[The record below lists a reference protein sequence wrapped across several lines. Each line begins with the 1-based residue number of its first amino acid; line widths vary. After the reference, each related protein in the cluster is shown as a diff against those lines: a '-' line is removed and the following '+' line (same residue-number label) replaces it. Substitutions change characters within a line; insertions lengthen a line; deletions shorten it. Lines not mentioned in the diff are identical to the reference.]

1 MVFIN
6 GLNLGRYW
14 SIGPQQTLYLPGPF
28 LNSGI
33 NQVQIVIYICFF
45 AFCCGVMCFVVL
57 VAFTCML
64 CQTVLDIQSVT
75 PRKAFWTP
83 DSNQQ
88 TFPGWTWRSGTG
100 PFPLPTN
107 GQNWTKVHNKTDEM
121 QSAIR
126 QLQISKMVENV
137 AMICSDGQTDSMG
150 FSVLTWLL

>member
-33 NQVQIVIYICFF
+33 NQVQIVIYICFS
-45 AFCCGVMCFVVL
+45 AFCCGVMCFNVL

-64 CQTVLDIQSVT
+64 CQTVLDIQSVIPT
-75 PRKAFWTP
+75 KAFWTP

-88 TFPGWTWRSGTG
+88 TFPGWRSGTG

-107 GQNWTKVHNKTDEM
+107 GQSWTKVHTETDDM

-137 AMICSDGQTDSMG
+137 AMIFSDGQTDSMG
-150 FSVLTWLL
+150 SSVLTWLL